1 MIKVLLLAFFFLALT
16 YASVSEGLLGEGSA
30 SVAGTNEVSTVVFGS
45 YQASGN
51 VMVLYNFE
59 GQADELKATFPGG
72 ALFGVVGTV
81 STNCPASSPGYID
94 IYSPSTFSILDSYT
108 VSSSSNAPFNFA
120 LTGYAAQLNQLFTLR
135 LRTGSTSCTVSVTN
149 TALGLIVGTPPSAYV
164 GDASLNN
171 AALTAYSP
179 LTNHVIGN
187 YTSSTNSGQYLVYST
202 AIGIIEPGLTIV
214 TFSFQLQFVDC
225 TGGDELIFTFTINY
239 GGQSSQF
246 VLSQDDTGF
255 YSVSYAFNAVNQNQV
270 SAQLSTRFTERSHG
284 CEFQMDDITLAIDQI
299 FS

>member
-1 MIKVLLLAFFFLALT
+1 MRFLLLTLLFLAAA
-16 YASVSEGLLGEGSA
+16 YGSVSDGLLSDGSA
-30 SVAGTNEVSTVVFGS
+30 SVIGTNEVSTVVFGA

-51 VMVLYNFE
+51 VMVIYNFG
-59 GQADELKATFPGG
+59 GQADELKATFPGS

-108 VSSSSNAPFNFA
+108 VSSASNAPFNFA
-120 LTGYAAQLNQLFTLR
+120 LTGYAAQLNQLFILR
-135 LRTGSTSCTVSVTN
+135 LRTGSTDCSVSVTN

-187 YTSSTNSGQYLVYST
+187 YTGSANSGQYIIYST
-202 AIGIIEPGLTIV
+202 AIGIVNPGLAIV
-214 TFSFQLQFVDC
+214 TFSFQLEFIDC
-225 TGGDELIFTFTINY
+225 TGGDELIFTFTVNY
-239 GGQSSQF
+239 GSQSSQF
-246 VLSQDDTGF
+246 VLSQDDAGF
-255 YSVSYAFNAVNQNQV
+255 YSVSYAFNAANQNQV

-284 CEFQMDDITLAIDQI
+284 CEFEMDDITLAVDQI
-299 FS
+299 FN